1 MLRQQRK
8 QAGEHEPLD
17 AVEAPPIAVAGAGR
31 AQDERHAIAGENA
44 AGWPGQNVAGAKDEG
59 SVDGRAHP
67 DGDKDL
73 RDGELEAEHRL
84 PEHLEGQDH
93 GREAQT
99 GVAPAG
105 QDNGNAPSADHDR
118 APSCWWGRRHAS
130 DGGQRCPPGPLDDAG
145 TTVIN
150 EAVRGSAARQRTRC
164 GVARTR

>member
-1 MLRQQRK
+1 MKNAKTSSSGERQMFAQYW
-8 QAGEHEPLD
+8 APVNGPLCQM
-17 AVEAPPIAVAGAGR
+17 ATKLPPP
-31 AQDERHAIAGENA
+31 A
-44 AGWPGQNVAGAKDEG
+44 ARRPTRTARVMRNVAGAKDEG
-59 SVDGRAHP
+59 GVDGRAHP
-67 DGDKDL
+67 DGHEDL

-93 GREAQT
+93 GRQAQAR
-99 GVAPAG
+99 VAPAG

-150 EAVRGSAARQRTRC
+150 GAVRGSAARQRKRC